1 MDMLKEK
8 ICKDGVVKS
17 NEVLLVD
24 SFLNHQLDIALL
36 ERIGQ
41 EFCARFA
48 GLPINKV
55 LTMETSG
62 IAVAYSAARTLGV
75 PLVFAKKSDSVK
87 LDGETWVAEAPSM
100 TPGKLTRVLVSQK
113 YLSKEDHVLILDDI
127 LANGCALQA
136 LISLV
141 EDAEATVEGCGIV
154 IEKGFQEG
162 GHRIRNLGY
171 KLESLAIIEKM
182 DPETGEITFREI

>member
-1 MDMLKEK
+1 MNVLKER
-8 ICKDGVVKS
+8 ILKDGVVKS
-17 NEVLLVD
+17 EEVLLVD
-24 SFLNHQLDIALL
+24 SFLNHQLDIAFL
-36 ERIGQ
+36 EQLGQ

-48 GLPINKV
+48 DRPITKV

-62 IAVAYSAARTLGV
+62 IAVAYSVARNLGV
-75 PLVFAKKSDSVK
+75 PLVVAKKSDSVK
-87 LDGETWVAEAPSM
+87 LGGEVWLAEVPSM
-100 TPGKLTRVLVSQK
+100 NPGKLTRVLVSKK
-113 YLSKEDHVLILDDI
+113 YLTKEDRVLILDDI

-154 IEKGFQEG
+154 IEKAFQEG

-171 KLESLAIIEKM
+171 RLESLAIIETM
-182 DPETGEITFREI
+182 DADTGAITFRE